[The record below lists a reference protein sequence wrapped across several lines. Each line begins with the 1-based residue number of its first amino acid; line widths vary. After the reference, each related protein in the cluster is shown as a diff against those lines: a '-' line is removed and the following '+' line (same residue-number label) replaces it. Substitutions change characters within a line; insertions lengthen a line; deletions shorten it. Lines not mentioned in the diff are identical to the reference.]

1 MNSNVQRLTS
11 VACSVLALGALLW
24 LIRPVPSR
32 VPSTEHSVLDESV
45 TGVASLSPEN
55 DIKPE
60 VARAGW
66 KPTPLSSPT
75 ILLCQ
80 AQEELPPAGVSNDS
94 YGQFSGVQACGSA
107 CNRRIDGVDCNFG
120 DGCGE
125 TRWNQWGKIPWQH
138 LGQGEYIGPPRMPDV
153 PVYLV
158 RVDDQIEFRYVATR
172 YQSGKQYRIQAGD
185 ELRIES
191 LVDPNV
197 NRTVVVQ
204 PDGTITLLL
213 LDQVQAARLTIA
225 ELTTLLKEKYKEY
238 YKIFDLTVSPQKTN
252 TRLDDLLAA
261 VNNRFNAGGQGQVVT
276 VAADGTI
283 SLTKIGKV
291 PAQGLSLDELAAEVN
306 ARYADYVEGLETTP
320 ILVQRA
326 PHFVYVLGDV
336 KQGGRFQMDR
346 PTTLMQ
352 AIALANGINNGG
364 NLRQVVVF
372 RRAEDW
378 RLIATKLDIRG
389 AVYGYRPTPA
399 DEIFLRDSDVVLVP
413 KSSIKRTDDFI
424 ELIMTNGFYRAFPVQ
439 FNRGGF

>member
-1 MNSNVQRLTS
+1 MTCEPCERM
-11 VACSVLALGALLW
+11 
-24 LIRPVPSR
+24 
-32 VPSTEHSVLDESV
+32 
-45 TGVASLSPEN
+45 
-55 DIKPE
+55 
-60 VARAGW
+60 
-66 KPTPLSSPT
+66 
-75 ILLCQ
+75 
-80 AQEELPPAGVSNDS
+80 
-94 YGQFSGVQACGSA
+94 YGGGSA

-125 TRWNQWGKIPWQH
+125 THWKQWGQIPWQQF
-138 LGQGEYIGPPRMPDV
+138 GPGEYIGPPRMPDV

-158 RVDDQIEFRYVATR
+158 RVDDLIEFRYVATR
-172 YQSGKQYRIQAGD
+172 FQSGKQYRIQAGD

-191 LVDPNV
+191 LVDPNI
-197 NRTVVVQ
+197 NRVVTVQ

-213 LDQVQAARLTIA
+213 LDQVQAVRLTIQ

-238 YKIFDLTVSPQKTN
+238 YKIFDLTVSPVKTN

-261 VNNRFNAGGQGQVVT
+261 VNNRFNAGGQGQQVK

-306 ARYADYVEGLETTP
+306 ARYAEYVEGLETTP

-326 PHFVYVLGDV
+326 PHYTYVLGDV
-336 KQGGRFQMDR
+336 KNGGRFQMDR
-346 PTTLMQ
+346 PTTVMQ
-352 AIALANGINNGG
+352 ALAMAQGINNGG

-389 AVYGYRPTPA
+389 AVYGTRPTPA
-399 DEIFLRDSDVVLVP
+399 DEIFLRDSDIVLVP
-413 KSSIKRTDDFI
+413 KSSIKRTDDLI
-424 ELIMTNGFYRAFPVQ
+424 ELIMTNGVYRAFPIQ
-439 FNRGGF
+439 FGQQSF

>member
-1 MNSNVQRLTS
+1 MNSAATRLMTL
-11 VACSVLALGALLW
+11 ACSALGLAALLM
-24 LIRPVPSR
+24 LVRPVPSQVLSTQYS
-32 VPSTEHSVLDESV
+32 VPPV
-45 TGVASLSPEN
+45 GQAAGLS
-55 DIKPE
+55 E
-60 VARAGW
+60 V
-66 KPTPLSSPT
+66 KSDTPT
-75 ILLCQ
+75 IMLCQ
-80 AQEELPPAGVSNDS
+80 AQEELPPAGAPQNVPYDP
-94 YGQFSGVQACGSA
+94 GMGVQACGSA

-125 TRWNQWGKIPWQH
+125 TRWSQWGRVPWQQ
-138 LGQGEYIGPPRMPDV
+138 LGQGEYIGPPRNPDV

-158 RVDDQIEFRYVATR
+158 RVDDRIEFRYVATR

-225 ELTTLLKEKYKEY
+225 ELTALLKEKYKEY

-261 VNNRFNAGGQGQVVT
+261 VNNRFNAGGQGQIVV

-326 PHFVYVLGDV
+326 PHYTYVLGDV
-336 KQGGRFQMDR
+336 KNGGRFQMDR
-346 PTTLMQ
+346 PTTVMQ
-352 AIALANGINNGG
+352 ALAMANGINNGG

-399 DEIFLRDSDVVLVP
+399 DEIFLRDNDIVLIP

-424 ELIMTNGFYRAFPVQ
+424 ELIMTNGFYRAFPVT
-439 FNRGGF
+439 FNRLGL

>member
-1 MNSNVQRLTS
+1 MNSAATRLTTL
-11 VACSVLALGALLW
+11 ACSALGLAALL
-24 LIRPVPSR
+24 LVVRLLPTRVLSTQYSVPSQAAR
-32 VPSTEHSVLDESV
+32 QA
-45 TGVASLSPEN
+45 ASLS
-55 DIKPE
+55 E
-60 VARAGW
+60 VESA
-66 KPTPLSSPT
+66 TPT
-75 ILLCQ
+75 IMLCQ
-80 AQEELPPAGVSNDS
+80 AQEELPPAVTPQNAPYDPGM
-94 YGQFSGVQACGSA
+94 GVQDCGSA

-120 DGCGE
+120 DACGE
-125 TRWNQWGKIPWQH
+125 TRWNQWGRVPWQQ
-138 LGQGEYIGPPRMPDV
+138 LGQGEYIGPPRNPDV

-158 RVDDQIEFRYVATR
+158 RVDDKIEFRYVATR

-238 YKIFDLTVSPQKTN
+238 YKIFDLTVSPMKTN

-261 VNNRFNAGGQGQVVT
+261 VNNRFNAGGQGQIVT

-326 PHFVYVLGDV
+326 PHYTYVLGDV
-336 KQGGRFQMDR
+336 KNGGRFQMDR
-346 PTTLMQ
+346 PTTVMQ
-352 AIALANGINNGG
+352 ALAMANGINNGG

-389 AVYGYRPTPA
+389 AVYGTRPTPA
-399 DEIFLRDSDVVLVP
+399 DEIFLRDNDIVLIP

-439 FNRGGF
+439 FNRLGF

>member
-1 MNSNVQRLTS
+1 MNSTATRLTML
-11 VACSVLALGALLW
+11 ACSVMALAALIL
-24 LIRPVPSR
+24 LVRPAPSR
-32 VPSTEHSVLDESV
+32 VLPAEYLAMPVGQAVSLAEEKEV
-45 TGVASLSPEN
+45 TAVDSRGSCKPASFSP
-55 DIKPE
+55 
-60 VARAGW
+60 
-66 KPTPLSSPT
+66 PT
-75 ILLCQ
+75 ITLCQ
-80 AQEELPPAGVSNDS
+80 AVEELPPADGSQLPS
-94 YGQFSGVQACGSA
+94 GPFSGTQACGSA

-138 LGQGEYIGPPRMPDV
+138 LGQGEYIGPPRNPDV

-158 RVDDQIEFRYVATR
+158 RVDDKIEFRYVATR
-172 YQSGKQYRIQAGD
+172 FQSGKQYRIQAGD

-261 VNNRFNAGGQGQVVT
+261 VNNRFNAGGQGQIVV

-326 PHFVYVLGDV
+326 PHYTYVLGDV
-336 KQGGRFQMDR
+336 KNGGRFQMDR
-346 PTTLMQ
+346 PTTVMQ
-352 AIALANGINNGG
+352 AIAMANGINNGG

-399 DEIFLRDSDVVLVP
+399 DEIFLRDSDIVLVP

-424 ELIMTNGFYRAFPVQ
+424 ELVMTNGFYRAFPVQ
-439 FNRGGF
+439 FNRLGF